1 MIQDRIAKIEAKL
14 HSTEHLSPE
23 TRAELLGLLADLK
36 AEVGPL
42 AETHGELAQNIT
54 QYTDAAVDQATRE
67 DKQADS
73 ASEAFEGLTSS
84 VRDFE
89 VSHPRL
95 VQIVDRL
102 ALTLSNMGI

>member
-1 MIQDRIAKIEAKL
+1 MIQDRIAKIEA
-14 HSTEHLSPE
+14 TLSNSNIPVE
-23 TRAELLGLLADLK
+23 TREELLSLLAELR
-36 AEVGPL
+36 AEVAPL
-42 AETHGELAQNIT
+42 AATHGDRAQSIA
-54 QYTDAAVDQATRE
+54 QMTDAAVLEATRE
-67 DKQADS
+67 DKQPDQPA
-73 ASEAFEGLTSS
+73 EALDGLVSS